1 MRKVELRMN
10 EQMKYEIIRRVA
22 FKEIS
27 VHRAAVQL
35 NCTVRT
41 VYNLVKKYREHG
53 KAGFIHGNRNRKPAA
68 TMSPKLEQTIVS
80 FYMQKCEGANFL
92 HFQELL
98 EEIKGI
104 KVSYFKLYALLRK
117 HGIISP
123 KCHRITRKK
132 HRQRL
137 KQKVENKEK
146 LTPAEQHYIAETN
159 LQDPEKSHPRKPRA
173 KYFGELLLM
182 DASEHQWFGKS
193 HAHLRL
199 VMDDSS
205 GSILGAYFVTQETL
219 KGYYNIFHQVLTK
232 YGIPAKILADNR
244 SIFNYKLK
252 NSHSKEK
259 DTHTQ
264 FGYASHRLGVDL
276 DTTSVAQAKG
286 RIERM
291 FGTLQSR
298 LVTELRM
305 AGIFDIDAA
314 NEFLKDFVPKF
325 NERFALPIDY
335 LTSVFDENIDQ
346 ETINNTLAVIS
357 ARKVDNGNTIKYK
370 NKYYHL
376 YDFDGNMMPFK
387 PKTVCIVM
395 ETYDGSLIAS
405 VNDDLYGLVE
415 LEVHHE
421 FSKNFDTKK
430 PEKKRYT
437 GHKPKDCHPW
447 TYKSYLARKRRRYKS
462 RAETLA

>member
-132 HRQRL
+132 H
-137 KQKVENKEK
+137 
-146 LTPAEQHYIAETN
+146 
-159 LQDPEKSHPRKPRA
+159 
-173 KYFGELLLM
+173 
-182 DASEHQWFGKS
+182 
-193 HAHLRL
+193 
-199 VMDDSS
+199 
-205 GSILGAYFVTQETL
+205 TQETL

-264 FGYASHRLGVDL
+264 FGYACHRLGVDL

>member
-132 HRQRL
+132 H
-137 KQKVENKEK
+137 
-146 LTPAEQHYIAETN
+146 
-159 LQDPEKSHPRKPRA
+159 
-173 KYFGELLLM
+173 
-182 DASEHQWFGKS
+182 
-193 HAHLRL
+193 
-199 VMDDSS
+199 
-205 GSILGAYFVTQETL
+205 TQETL

-264 FGYASHRLGVDL
+264 FGYACHRLGVDL

-298 LVTELRM
+298 LVTELKM